1 MAFTPAKDRGG
12 FNPKGGAVIRIKEVN
27 DDGTDFTTAS
37 SVYDVGYLQET
48 TISDNTPTTEFK
60 DEAGDTVQTIEGDRS
75 VTVQGVLMQ
84 RDKATLDIA
93 KECRGKFYAL
103 YKYNGVVNGKHQEMF
118 YGCGKIDPS
127 FEVKLQGGTTPF
139 KFTATK
145 LNSAVT
151 IAASVVCAA
160 PADGAGAW
168 GAYVTA
174 TVTIAAGDYYTI
186 VETTVA

>member
-1 MAFTPAKDRGG
+1 MAFTPAKDKGG
-12 FNPKGGAVIRIKEVN
+12 FNPKGGAIIRIKEVN

-37 SVYDVGYLQET
+37 SVYDIGYLQET
-48 TISDNTPTTEFK
+48 TILDNTPTTEFK

-93 KECRGKFYAL
+93 KECRGKFYFL
-103 YKYNGVVNGKHQEMF
+103 YKYNGIVNGKHQEMF
-118 YGCGKIDPS
+118 YGCGKIYPS

-145 LNSAVT
+145 LNSAISIAAT
-151 IAASVVCAA
+151 IATAVITA
-160 PADGAGAW
+160 GAGALETRQ
-168 GAYVTA
+168 TA
-174 TVTIAAGDYYTI
+174 TITIAAGDYYTI